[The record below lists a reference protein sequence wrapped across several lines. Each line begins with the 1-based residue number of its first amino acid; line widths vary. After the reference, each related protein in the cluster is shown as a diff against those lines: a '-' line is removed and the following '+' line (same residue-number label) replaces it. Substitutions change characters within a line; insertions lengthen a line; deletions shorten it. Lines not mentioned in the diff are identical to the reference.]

1 MGLEQIV
8 YFHQEVW
15 SFEGR
20 EAFGRKDVSTVGW
33 KGTQWVE
40 HHLYV
45 CHKDSKELATHLAF

>member
-1 MGLEQIV
+1 M

-20 EAFGRKDVSTVGW
+20 EAFGRKDVSTPWDG